1 MVKTKQILQILFLF
15 IILIRIVKNYSTKYE
30 YELKSL
36 GELRKLDTDNSGS
49 ESSGSESS
57 GSESSGSESSGSESS
72 GSESS
77 GSESSGSESSGSES
91 SGSESSGSE
100 SSGSESSQESENIKL
115 QKERCSETQP
125 LKGIKEDCF
134 QGNSILSGETC
145 CYMTVK
151 YKTNEHYECIAV
163 NKDLK
168 SIKNQIQEI
177 KKNYE
182 GSKSIDIDCN
192 SSLIKISLIP
202 FLLFIIFWTKIIKG
216 IIL

>member
-36 GELRKLDTDNSGS
+36 GELRKLDTDN
-49 ESSGSESS
+49 S

>member
-15 IILIRIVKNYSTKYE
+15 IILIRIVKNYSNKYE

-36 GELRKLDTDNSGS
+36 GELRKLEEGN
-49 ESSGSESS
+49 
-57 GSESSGSESSGSESS
+57 
-72 GSESS
+72 S

-202 FLLFIIFWTKIIKG
+202 FLLFIIF
-216 IIL
+216 